1 MKKIYIA
8 LTYFSAV
15 LDFQKKKKIGPAGP
29 QVFIFRRQNKYSGS
43 KNYI

>member
-1 MKKIYIA
+1 MKKSYIA

-15 LDFQKKKKIGPAGP
+15 LDFQKKKIGPAGP
-29 QVFIFRRQNKYSGS
+29 QVFIFGRQNKYSGS